1 MNINFGQGFGFS
13 EINFEM
19 MQLHIEVRLGNTII
33 QSQTLQMPYRIMM
46 QQCQNLVN
54 EIANSDQPMKITMT
68 GEKIL
73 DLPNGDSK
81 AFPSKLIYANNAY
94 TANFDIEG

>member
-1 MNINFGQGFGFS
+1 MNINFGQGFGFG

-19 MQLHIEVRLGNTII
+19 MQLHIEVRLGNAVI

-81 AFPSKLIYANNAY
+81 AFPSKLIYTNNVY
-94 TANFDIEG
+94 TANFDIEE